1 MALAAAL
8 PEAHVELIEATG
20 RKCDFMERALEHAA
34 IHNARV
40 VCARAEEWGASRP
53 PDGGRGDAD
62 VVTARAVGR
71 LSTLAELASPLLR
84 EGGALVAWKGRR
96 DPEEEA
102 EAARAAERLAMELE
116 GILAT
121 PEAAGFEHRHL
132 YLYVKSGPTPHGLPR
147 RAGHGE
153 EAATRQRAGNLD
165 GLRRGYLRR
174 SNGTGLRDRKP
185 EGRGGEDHH
194 RRQHRRL
201 RGHARPPGAAR
212 GPRPAV
218 QRDRRTRRRPRGAS
232 PPRTSASPARSP
244 SPRRPGPPAPTTSG
258 WCPPAATSP
267 ARRWSCRGSTAPS
280 SASVAGSDRFAT
292 ASRSRCSTARPR
304 SAP

>member
-1 MALAAAL
+1 VTDAESELLGRVPVKGVMALRELVDLIATDEHAPTTVRDPQEAWRTHVLDSLTGLEVPQLREAKRIADVGAGAGFPGMALAAAL

-20 RKCDFMERALEHAA
+20 RKCDFMERALEHTA

-96 DPEEEA
+96 DPDEEA

-116 GILAT
+116 GVLAT

-147 RAGHGE
+147 RAGMAKKRPLGSE
-153 EAATRQRAGNLD
+153 SAT
-165 GLRRGYLRR
+165 
-174 SNGTGLRDRKP
+174 
-185 EGRGGEDHH
+185 
-194 RRQHRRL
+194 
-201 RGHARPPGAAR
+201 
-212 GPRPAV
+212 
-218 QRDRRTRRRPRGAS
+218 
-232 PPRTSASPARSP
+232 
-244 SPRRPGPPAPTTSG
+244 
-258 WCPPAATSP
+258 
-267 ARRWSCRGSTAPS
+267 
-280 SASVAGSDRFAT
+280 
-292 ASRSRCSTARPR
+292 
-304 SAP
+304 